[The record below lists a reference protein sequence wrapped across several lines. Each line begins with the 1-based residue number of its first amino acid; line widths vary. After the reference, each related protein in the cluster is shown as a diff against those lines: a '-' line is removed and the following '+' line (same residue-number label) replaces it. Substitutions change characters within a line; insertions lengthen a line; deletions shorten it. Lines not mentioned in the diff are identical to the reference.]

1 MVTPD
6 GSLLVVSDAYGAN
19 THPFLKVENKRFME
33 LGIAYHHNGTI
44 ARDR

>member
-6 GSLLVVSDAYGAN
+6 GSLCCWLAYGAN
-19 THPFLKVENKRFME
+19 THPFLKVENKRFMG
-33 LGIAYHHNGTI
+33 LGVAYHHNGTI